1 MANYKLQYSINCT
14 PIEVTTLEDG
24 TDKIRSIHSG
34 IDKSTG
40 GSKEIDCGSAAG
52 NIKYCTYASTSSAVT
67 IEDAAMFDDET
78 FGTTVDLLYIKIVS
92 AFNKAATAPD
102 LKVQIDG
109 SNNEMYLKGVGDIL
123 LVRLGN
129 GSVGIDPENI
139 KVSSTA
145 TTGLS
150 NIEMMIGLEA

>member
-52 NIKYCTYASTSSAVT
+52 NIKYCTYASTSSAVS
-67 IEDAAMFDDET
+67 IEDAAMLNNN
-78 FGTTVDLLYIKIVS
+78 FGATADLLYVKIVS

-102 LKVQIDG
+102 L
-109 SNNEMYLKGVGDIL
+109 
-123 LVRLGN
+123 
-129 GSVGIDPENI
+129 
-139 KVSSTA
+139 
-145 TTGLS
+145 
-150 NIEMMIGLEA
+150 